1 MNVKILDNNP
11 LVFTID
17 SFYSKAQCYSLIKK
31 TEKLGKTY
39 DR

>member
-1 MNVKILDNNP
+1 MNVKTLDNNP

-17 SFYSKAQCYSLIKK
+17 SFYSKAQYYSLIKK